1 MGYQSDPKIQNKRK
15 NFQEYKMDDGKL
27 FYLTW
32 IKYLKLSHEIS
43 KKNPQI
49 KKNLQKSKDFYQP
62 LGNYLKKDFNDIWN
76 EKNNLFEKIG
86 LEISPETLP
95 NDPYTLNISIPLRF
109 KDKTFIEDIKSTISE
124 KKKTLNLKKYK
135 RPHFHPYTERNLNP
149 QREYENYILFEYIWK
164 NFKSGDPQTEGIP
177 IVTKDSLIQFGKEMK
192 QNKRRRII
200 PYSFFDDYNKND
212 FNTDKGYISPDFL
225 KSKRRIYQRTWK
237 LLENLTLG
245 EFPNRKR

>member
-1 MGYQSDPKIQNKRK
+1 MQNKRK

-32 IKYLKLSHEIS
+32 IKYLKLSHDIS

-49 KKNLQKSKDFYQP
+49 KKTFKNRKTSTNQ
-62 LGNYLKKDFNDIWN
+62 GNILKKDFNDIWN

-124 KKKTLNLKKYK
+124 KKKTLNPKKYK
-135 RPHFHPYTERNLNP
+135 RPHFHPYTERN
-149 QREYENYILFEYIWK
+149 
-164 NFKSGDPQTEGIP
+164 
-177 IVTKDSLIQFGKEMK
+177 
-192 QNKRRRII
+192 
-200 PYSFFDDYNKND
+200 
-212 FNTDKGYISPDFL
+212 
-225 KSKRRIYQRTWK
+225 
-237 LLENLTLG
+237 
-245 EFPNRKR
+245 